1 MKMIFVLLR
10 GYAIKNRKK
19 FLIMIFA
26 ISVSTTIIFGTTI
39 ARLSQSKYVS
49 DEIYKQ
55 SPSYQIEVGNI
66 SEEDFETII
75 KDNNVKSSVLRKYYG
90 NFSYNEKFYVLEEYN
105 KVSFEKL
112 KHTLNNGR
120 FPKQKDEIM
129 ISNNLFKELKSQNK
143 LKLID
148 THSHKKEYEVEL
160 SYSKEYID
168 NLKEHQIFNQTH
180 KFKIVGTY
188 NMTSIMENSS
198 EGIGIY
204 VYKDFEYPEELTT
217 YNGFI
222 DLKTGFKNVQTE
234 IDKLSIK
241 LDSGELNIKSNKTL
255 ATAKEDSQ
263 SALGGFD
270 LFDTGTIVAS
280 ICIIFNV
287 FNIMMK
293 ELVQEIGLLRVVGMS
308 KRQSLFIF
316 MLKNIL
322 VLLVGS
328 LIGFLG
334 GYLLAEVMIK
344 YFNLT
349 SGFIDVSDAPIYVSK
364 SAVFKT
370 LKLTI
375 SMLLISTIL
384 PILITLKSYPVNMMS
399 GRLRNPINIFDEI
412 FNKIKI
418 YGKLKI
424 LGLNFLKKIRN
435 LSKLERKLFF
445 RDNVDWN
452 IALNN
457 SKRNSIYILTTAII
471 VGMAGLYGV
480 RQFITSQQVSSIGDP
495 LLQRLG
501 DYSIDLSYNGISKL
515 DDSLISQ
522 QDLDN
527 ISSIDGVSDV
537 YKFNSTTA
545 YAKIK
550 TKDLSSAY
558 RKNLSI
564 KDDNREIEMKFD
576 FIGLNKDALSKYDS
590 FLDSGQLY
598 KKNNNVIEA
607 VVSNYFLDQT
617 YTHSQQKYS
626 EKLKIGD
633 TLKFKVLSEENGVK
647 KYNNIEIKI
656 VGFLSEEWF
665 TKGTYTNSQTPDII
679 VDSSDYK
686 KITGDNNFSQV
697 KIKVE
702 EQDLENIKLSIEN
715 ILKDKKYIKY
725 SDKNTINQEQ
735 GSLAWQ
741 TIIRNIVNSA
751 MLSITALINIVFSVV
766 TSITMRKKELG
777 LMRAIGLSIK
787 DLKRILMYEGLIY
800 GVISSTVGVLFIL
813 YKGISWVHL
822 LKMTA
827 KFQGIPYEGP
837 LFIFPVIPTL
847 VFILSTIIISLIS
860 VTFTFKIINKYSIVN
875 QIREN

>member
-1 MKMIFVLLR
+1 
-10 GYAIKNRKK
+10 
-19 FLIMIFA
+19 
-26 ISVSTTIIFGTTI
+26 
-39 ARLSQSKYVS
+39 
-49 DEIYKQ
+49 
-55 SPSYQIEVGNI
+55 
-66 SEEDFETII
+66 
-75 KDNNVKSSVLRKYYG
+75 
-90 NFSYNEKFYVLEEYN
+90 
-105 KVSFEKL
+105 
-112 KHTLNNGR
+112 NGR

-168 NLKEHQIFNQTH
+168 NLKEHQIVNQTH

-204 VYKDFEYPEELTT
+204 VYKDFEYPEQLTT

-424 LGLNFLKKIRN
+424 LGLNFLKKVRN

-751 MLSITALINIVFSVV
+751 MLSITALTNIVFSVV

-787 DLKRILMYEGLIY
+787 DLKRVLMYEGLIY

>member
-1 MKMIFVLLR
+1 
-10 GYAIKNRKK
+10 
-19 FLIMIFA
+19 
-26 ISVSTTIIFGTTI
+26 
-39 ARLSQSKYVS
+39 
-49 DEIYKQ
+49 
-55 SPSYQIEVGNI
+55 
-66 SEEDFETII
+66 
-75 KDNNVKSSVLRKYYG
+75 
-90 NFSYNEKFYVLEEYN
+90 
-105 KVSFEKL
+105 SFKKL

-204 VYKDFEYPEELTT
+204 VYKDFEYPEQLTT

-322 VLLVGS
+322 VLIVGS

>member
-1 MKMIFVLLR
+1 
-10 GYAIKNRKK
+10 
-19 FLIMIFA
+19 
-26 ISVSTTIIFGTTI
+26 
-39 ARLSQSKYVS
+39 
-49 DEIYKQ
+49 
-55 SPSYQIEVGNI
+55 
-66 SEEDFETII
+66 
-75 KDNNVKSSVLRKYYG
+75 
-90 NFSYNEKFYVLEEYN
+90 
-105 KVSFEKL
+105 
-112 KHTLNNGR
+112 
-120 FPKQKDEIM
+120 
-129 ISNNLFKELKSQNK
+129 
-143 LKLID
+143 
-148 THSHKKEYEVEL
+148 
-160 SYSKEYID
+160 
-168 NLKEHQIFNQTH
+168 
-180 KFKIVGTY
+180 
-188 NMTSIMENSS
+188 
-198 EGIGIY
+198 
-204 VYKDFEYPEELTT
+204 
-217 YNGFI
+217 
-222 DLKTGFKNVQTE
+222 
-234 IDKLSIK
+234 
-241 LDSGELNIKSNKTL
+241 
-255 ATAKEDSQ
+255 
-263 SALGGFD
+263 
-270 LFDTGTIVAS
+270 
-280 ICIIFNV
+280 
-287 FNIMMK
+287 
-293 ELVQEIGLLRVVGMS
+293 
-308 KRQSLFIF
+308 
-316 MLKNIL
+316 
-322 VLLVGS
+322 
-328 LIGFLG
+328 
-334 GYLLAEVMIK
+334 MIK

>member
-1 MKMIFVLLR
+1 
-10 GYAIKNRKK
+10 
-19 FLIMIFA
+19 
-26 ISVSTTIIFGTTI
+26 
-39 ARLSQSKYVS
+39 
-49 DEIYKQ
+49 
-55 SPSYQIEVGNI
+55 
-66 SEEDFETII
+66 
-75 KDNNVKSSVLRKYYG
+75 LRKYYG

-105 KVSFEKL
+105 KVSFKKL

-168 NLKEHQIFNQTH
+168 NLKEHQIVNQTH

-204 VYKDFEYPEELTT
+204 VYKDFEYPEQLTT

>member
-1 MKMIFVLLR
+1 M
-10 GYAIKNRKK
+10 
-19 FLIMIFA
+19 
-26 ISVSTTIIFGTTI
+26 
-39 ARLSQSKYVS
+39 
-49 DEIYKQ
+49 
-55 SPSYQIEVGNI
+55 
-66 SEEDFETII
+66 
-75 KDNNVKSSVLRKYYG
+75 
-90 NFSYNEKFYVLEEYN
+90 
-105 KVSFEKL
+105 
-112 KHTLNNGR
+112 
-120 FPKQKDEIM
+120 
-129 ISNNLFKELKSQNK
+129 
-143 LKLID
+143 
-148 THSHKKEYEVEL
+148 
-160 SYSKEYID
+160 
-168 NLKEHQIFNQTH
+168 
-180 KFKIVGTY
+180 
-188 NMTSIMENSS
+188 
-198 EGIGIY
+198 
-204 VYKDFEYPEELTT
+204 
-217 YNGFI
+217 
-222 DLKTGFKNVQTE
+222 
-234 IDKLSIK
+234 
-241 LDSGELNIKSNKTL
+241 
-255 ATAKEDSQ
+255 
-263 SALGGFD
+263 
-270 LFDTGTIVAS
+270 
-280 ICIIFNV
+280 
-287 FNIMMK
+287 
-293 ELVQEIGLLRVVGMS
+293 
-308 KRQSLFIF
+308 
-316 MLKNIL
+316 
-322 VLLVGS
+322 
-328 LIGFLG
+328 IGFLG

>member
-1 MKMIFVLLR
+1 M
-10 GYAIKNRKK
+10 
-19 FLIMIFA
+19 
-26 ISVSTTIIFGTTI
+26 
-39 ARLSQSKYVS
+39 
-49 DEIYKQ
+49 
-55 SPSYQIEVGNI
+55 
-66 SEEDFETII
+66 
-75 KDNNVKSSVLRKYYG
+75 
-90 NFSYNEKFYVLEEYN
+90 
-105 KVSFEKL
+105 
-112 KHTLNNGR
+112 
-120 FPKQKDEIM
+120 
-129 ISNNLFKELKSQNK
+129 
-143 LKLID
+143 
-148 THSHKKEYEVEL
+148 
-160 SYSKEYID
+160 
-168 NLKEHQIFNQTH
+168 
-180 KFKIVGTY
+180 
-188 NMTSIMENSS
+188 
-198 EGIGIY
+198 
-204 VYKDFEYPEELTT
+204 
-217 YNGFI
+217 
-222 DLKTGFKNVQTE
+222 
-234 IDKLSIK
+234 
-241 LDSGELNIKSNKTL
+241 
-255 ATAKEDSQ
+255 
-263 SALGGFD
+263 
-270 LFDTGTIVAS
+270 
-280 ICIIFNV
+280 
-287 FNIMMK
+287 
-293 ELVQEIGLLRVVGMS
+293 
-308 KRQSLFIF
+308 
-316 MLKNIL
+316 
-322 VLLVGS
+322 
-328 LIGFLG
+328 
-334 GYLLAEVMIK
+334 
-344 YFNLT
+344 
-349 SGFIDVSDAPIYVSK
+349 
-364 SAVFKT
+364 
-370 LKLTI
+370 
-375 SMLLISTIL
+375 
-384 PILITLKSYPVNMMS
+384 
-399 GRLRNPINIFDEI
+399 
-412 FNKIKI
+412 
-418 YGKLKI
+418 
-424 LGLNFLKKIRN
+424 NFLKKIRN